1 MHPLVLIAFILSGF
15 SSLTLE
21 TIWIRYLEHVFGATT
36 LAVSTVL
43 TCFMGGLALGSWLF
57 GRYADRIK
65 QPVAAYAIAE
75 GVVGVCAFIIPFIIH
90 NVYPHVNALMT
101 AHMGNSFLLF
111 SFVRFIAVAL
121 VLIIPATCMG
131 ATLPLLSRHFM
142 RSAAHMKRAGQR
154 IGLLY
159 TLNTVGAVLGVFGAT
174 FILLKTIG
182 LWATN
187 VTAGVINLI
196 LCLVIL
202 LYRNR
207 LESTKQ
213 NDDDSDLDDADLD
226 DADLDLADLD
236 LNDVLL
242 KRPVGMLPISKTA
255 RWFVVFAFFLSGLAS
270 MNLQVVWNRA
280 MAMIIGSSVYSFAI
294 VLIAFLIGLAFG
306 SAIFSRLSKR
316 MRNPVF
322 VLAIVELSIA
332 ALAMASYLYIDDLP
346 QLFAR
351 MVTANI
357 DDYEEHVGLVQFIMF
372 IVASL
377 PVVPVTF
384 GMGATF
390 PLTIKAV
397 TASLDSVGKDVG
409 SVYALNTLGAICG
422 SFLSAFVFVP
432 FFSRTFNGAGM
443 QSSYFLS
450 VGIYAF
456 IGVSLLLVTPG
467 FKGVMR
473 IAAALP
479 AALVTILFL
488 FQAPGWDPAKLTI
501 GVFRISLMADA
512 LDEESWGAPDIKY
525 YADGVTTTVSIEMW
539 GRHIALKNNG
549 KVDAS
554 NGDDMPTQVMVA
566 AYPLLFHPR
575 GPENLDVAIV
585 GFGSGVTV
593 GAALEFPIKHVDCVE
608 LESAVIEASSVFGG
622 IDGAPVQPEFDV
634 NHLVYRDQSDPGFDW
649 NDPNTFVINDRLS
662 VFANDGRNFL
672 AASPKQYDVIISEPS
687 NPWITGVSNMFTSD
701 AFRSSSRALK
711 NDGIF
716 AQWVQLYEMSPG
728 NIKTIFRTFASVYP
742 HVMLFSAEDLSSDT
756 VLLGSFEPLEFNLE
770 RMDKIIADRRV
781 QRELNRAYI
790 FSATDVFAR
799 VLLANRD
806 EVLTYTNGKD
816 RDGWDS
822 LPINT
827 DDNAH
832 IEFAAP
838 KDLISFRKYAG
849 YLATI
854 YTSSWQF
861 GKLRHQLTGLG
872 EGTQKAEN
880 MSRLATSLL
889 MNGRKTEA
897 AWFVR
902 QALQIDKT
910 NPSVDLAA
918 RMLLLLQG
926 RAVADA
932 PEFEPVSPA
941 AGMRRSDIQTLEKS
955 TADMALSLNKKAYQF
970 ALGQFL
976 LLPEKLW
983 RRGGPTMLHL
993 KGYLHFRNASPTDS
1007 TECEDAIDVL
1017 TQLAREHA
1025 DYVERHPD
1033 VYYYLGLCHDNAL
1046 NFDKAVKNI
1055 RIYVELARQQ
1065 DALEK
1070 IAQEQQRAN
1079 MEAMLNNIS
1088 GTALI
1093 TLPPDSKDA
1102 PTTDAQGE
1110 SAKEN

>member
-1 MHPLVLIAFILSGF
+1 MHPIVLTAFILSGF

-57 GRYADRIK
+57 GKYADRIK

-75 GVVGVCAFIIPFIIH
+75 GVVGVCAFVIPFIIH
-90 NVYPHVNALMT
+90 HVYPHVNAAMT
-101 AHMGNSFLLF
+101 AHLGNNFLLF
-111 SFVRFIAVAL
+111 SVVRFVAVAL

-142 RSAAHMKRAGQR
+142 RNAAHMKRAGQR

-159 TLNTVGAVLGVFGAT
+159 TLNTIGAVLGVFGAT

-187 VTAGVINLI
+187 VTAGVINLV
-196 LCLVIL
+196 LCAGIL

-207 LESTKQ
+207 IERA
-213 NDDDSDLDDADLD
+213 NDDDALPPEDDPELDEADLFHKK
-226 DADLDLADLD
+226 A
-236 LNDVLL
+236 VE
-242 KRPVGMLPISKTA
+242 MLPISKLT

-294 VLIAFLIGLAFG
+294 VLIAFLIGLAAG
-306 SAIFSRLSKR
+306 SATFSKFSKR
-316 MRNPVF
+316 MRNPVLF
-322 VLAIVELSIA
+322 LALVELVIA
-332 ALAMASYLYIDDLP
+332 ALAMVSYLYIDDLP
-346 QLFAR
+346 HLFAK

-372 IVASL
+372 LVASL

-432 FFSRTFNGAGM
+432 FFSRSFDGAGM

-450 VGIYAF
+450 VGIYAA
-456 IGVSLLLVTPG
+456 IGFALLLVTPG
-467 FKGVMR
+467 FKLARRAVM
-473 IAAALP
+473 AAPVAALT
-479 AALVTILFL
+479 ALFL
-488 FQAPGWDPAKLTI
+488 LQAPGWDPAKLTI
-501 GVFRISLMADA
+501 GVFRISLMEDA

-525 YADGVTTTVSIEMW
+525 YFDGVTTTVSIEMW

-554 NGDDMPTQVMVA
+554 NGDDMPTQVMVS
-566 AYPLLFHPR
+566 AYPLLLHPK
-575 GPENLDVAIV
+575 GPKDLDVAIV

-622 IDGAPVQPEFDV
+622 VQGAPVQPEFDV
-634 NHLVYRDQSDPGFDW
+634 NHLVYRSQDSPEFNW
-649 NDPNTFVINDRLS
+649 NDPDTFVVNDRLS

-672 AASPKQYDVIISEPS
+672 AASPKKYDVIISEPS

-711 NDGIF
+711 RDGIF
-716 AQWVQLYEMSPG
+716 AQWVQLYEMSPE

-742 HVMLFSAEDLSSDT
+742 HVMLFTAEDLSSDT
-756 VLLGSFEPLEFNLE
+756 VLLGSFEPLQFNLE
-770 RMDKIIADRRV
+770 RVNKIISEPRV
-781 QRELNRAYI
+781 QKEMNRAYI
-790 FSATDVFAR
+790 FGATDVFAR
-799 VLLANRD
+799 ILLADRD
-806 EVLTYTNGKD
+806 EVVAYTNGPDEEK
-816 RDGWDS
+816 WDE

-838 KDLISFRKYAG
+838 RDLISFRRFAG

-854 YTSSWQF
+854 YTSSWKF
-861 GKLRHQLTGLG
+861 GHLHGRLLG
-872 EGTQKAEN
+872 VGDGEQKAVN
-880 MSRLATSLL
+880 LSHMAVSLL
-889 MNGRKTEA
+889 MNGRKKQAAAFVKEA
-897 AWFVR
+897 LR
-902 QALQIDKT
+902 IDKQ
-910 NPSVDLAA
+910 NPEVDLAA

-926 RAVADA
+926 RAVADD
-932 PEFEPVSPA
+932 PVFEAVTPA
-941 AGMRRSDIQTLEKS
+941 AGMRKSEIAKLEKG
-955 TADMALSLNKKAYQF
+955 MAAMKQSLDKKAYQF

-976 LLPEKLW
+976 LLPDKLW
-983 RRGGPTMLHL
+983 RRGGPTMMHM

-1007 TECEDAIDVL
+1007 TECEDAIDIL
-1017 TQLAREHA
+1017 TELAREHA
-1025 DYVERHPD
+1025 GYVERHPD

-1046 NFDKAVKNI
+1046 NFDKAVKNT
-1055 RIYVELARQQ
+1055 RTYVELARQKE
-1065 DALEK
+1065 ALEK
-1070 IAQEQQRAN
+1070 IAQAQQKAN
-1079 MEAMLNNIS
+1079 LEAVLQNMD

-1093 TLPPDSKDA
+1093 ALPEDPKNA
-1102 PTTDAQGE
+1102 PTTDAHGE
-1110 SAKEN
+1110 SLKSMW

>member
-57 GRYADRIK
+57 GKYADRIR
-65 QPVAAYAIAE
+65 QPVVAYAIAE
-75 GVVGVCAFIIPFIIH
+75 GVVGVCAFIIPLIIH
-90 NVYPHVNALMT
+90 YVYPHVNAMMT
-101 AHMGNSFLLF
+101 RHLGNNFLLF
-111 SFVRFIAVAL
+111 SVVRFVAVAL

-142 RSAAHMKRAGQR
+142 RSATHMKRAGQR

-159 TLNTVGAVLGVFGAT
+159 TLNTIGAVLGVFAAT

-187 VTAGVINLI
+187 VTAGAINIVLCMVI
-196 LCLVIL
+196 VI
-202 LYRNR
+202 YRNR
-207 LESTKQ
+207 LNSPAEDEKATEE
-213 NDDDSDLDDADLD
+213 DDAE
-226 DADLDLADLD
+226 ADEA
-236 LNDVLL
+236 DVLGV
-242 KRPVGMLPISKTA
+242 KTVEMVPVSRLA

-280 MAMIIGSSVYSFAI
+280 MAMIIGASVYSFAI
-294 VLIAFLIGLAFG
+294 VLIAFLMGLASG
-306 SAIFSRLSKR
+306 SAVFSRLSRR
-316 MRNPVF
+316 MKNPVF
-322 VLAIVELSIA
+322 VLALVELAIA
-332 ALAMASYLYIDDLP
+332 GTAMVSYFYMDDLP
-346 QLFAR
+346 HLFAR

-357 DDYEEHVGLVQFIMF
+357 HDYEEHVGLVQFIMF

-397 TASLDSVGKDVG
+397 TSSLGSVGKDVG

-432 FFSRTFNGAGM
+432 LFSRTFDGAGM

-450 VGIYAF
+450 VGIYAA
-456 IGVSLLLVTPG
+456 IGVSLLLVMPG
-467 FKGVMR
+467 VHRLKRIVMAVPAVLLTGMFLLGV
-473 IAAALP
+473 
-479 AALVTILFL
+479 
-488 FQAPGWDPAKLTI
+488 PGWDPAKLTI
-501 GVFRISLMADA
+501 GVFRISLMEDA

-525 YADGVTTTVSIEMW
+525 YFDGVTTTVSIEMW

-554 NGDDMPTQVMVA
+554 NGDDMPTQVMVS
-566 AYPLLFHPR
+566 AYPLLFHPS
-575 GPENLDVAIV
+575 GPEDLDVAIV

-593 GAALEFPIKHVDCVE
+593 GSALAFPVRHVDCVE

-622 IDGAPVQPEFDV
+622 MEGAPVQPEFDV
-634 NHLVYRDQSDPGFDW
+634 NHLVYRNQDSPAFDWSDPD
-649 NDPNTFVINDRLS
+649 TFVINDRLS

-672 AASPKQYDVIISEPS
+672 AASPGRYDVIISEPS
-687 NPWITGVSNMFTSD
+687 NPWITGVSNMFTAD
-701 AFRSSSRALK
+701 AFRSSSKALRE
-711 NDGIF
+711 DGIF
-716 AQWVQLYEMSPG
+716 AQWVQLYEMSPE
-728 NIKTIFRTFASVYP
+728 NIRTIFRTFASVYP

-756 VLLGSFEPLEFNLE
+756 VLLGSFEPLAFNLE
-770 RMDKIIADRRV
+770 RIDGILRQKRV
-781 QRELNRAYI
+781 QKELNRAYI

-799 VLLANRD
+799 ILLANRD
-806 EVLTYTNGKD
+806 EVLAYTNGPDKEKWAD
-816 RDGWDS
+816 

-838 KDLISFRKYAG
+838 RDLISFRKFAG

-854 YTSSWQF
+854 YTSSWKF
-861 GKLRHQLTGLG
+861 GKLHGAITGLG
-872 EGTQKAEN
+872 DGADKAEN
-880 MSRLATSLL
+880 YARMAMSLL
-889 MNGRKTEA
+889 MNGRKSEA
-897 AWFVR
+897 GAFVKK
-902 QALQIDKT
+902 ALKIDRT
-910 NPSVDLAA
+910 LDDVDLAA
-918 RMLLLLQG
+918 RILLLLQG
-926 RAVADA
+926 RAAAEDPV
-932 PEFEPVSPA
+932 FEPLQPA
-941 AGMRRSDIQTLEKS
+941 AGMSDSEIAELDRQVD
-955 TADMALSLNKKAYQF
+955 AIHDSLKKKAYQF

-976 LLPEKLW
+976 LLPEKQW
-983 RRGGPTMLHL
+983 RLAGPAMLHL

-1007 TECEDAIDVL
+1007 TECEDAITVL
-1017 TQLAREHA
+1017 TQLAREYA
-1025 DYVERHPD
+1025 PYVERHPD
-1033 VYYYLGLCHDNAL
+1033 IYYYLGLCHDNAL
-1046 NFDKAVKNI
+1046 NFDKAVKNT
-1055 RIYVELARQQ
+1055 RTYVELSREKEAYEKLAQIQQ
-1065 DALEK
+1065 K
-1070 IAQEQQRAN
+1070 AN
-1079 MEAMLNNIS
+1079 LEAMLKNMT

-1093 TLPPDSKDA
+1093 PLPADATDA
-1102 PTTDAQGE
+1102 PTTDGPGE
-1110 SAKEN
+1110 SPKGRQ